1 MTTVGNITI
10 RGAGRSAVDSI
21 VASMR
26 DMISDG
32 GLSVGDRLPTE
43 RELCERFQTSRNTVR
58 EAMRILK
65 AYGIVDVRPKV
76 GATIVDNRMSRAL
89 DLFSFNVLEVSR
101 ETFSDIQGFRILLE
115 VASVD
120 RIFERIT
127 DLDLFELRQLNREM
141 AATKTV
147 PDAAEIDFLF
157 HTRLV
162 SVLGNKAMLD
172 VYQIM
177 KPVILRIME
186 RGKTRRTIEAQ
197 VYKEH
202 EAVVEALER
211 RDRVDFQYRMKTHL
225 EAGYVSFSARAE
237 FEEPTTSRL

>member
-1 MTTVGNITI
+1 MLAGPDIIT
-10 RGAGRSAVDSI
+10 RVAGRSAVDAI
-21 VASMR
+21 VAAMR

-101 ETFSDIQGFRILLE
+101 DTFSDIQGFRILLE
-115 VASVD
+115 VASVESL
-120 RIFERIT
+120 FERINDT
-127 DLDLFELRQLNREM
+127 DLAELRHLNREM

-147 PDAAEIDFLF
+147 PEAAEVDFLF

-162 SVLGNKAMLD
+162 AVLGNKAMLD

-186 RGKTRRTIEAQ
+186 RGKTRRTIEGQ
-197 VYKEH
+197 VFKEH
-202 EAVVEALER
+202 ESVVEALAR

-225 EAGYVSFSARAE
+225 EAGYASFSG
-237 FEEPTTSRL
+237 TGGL

>member
-1 MTTVGNITI
+1 MAKDLQI
-10 RGAGRSAVDSI
+10 RAADAGRSAVDTI

-26 DMISDG
+26 LMISEG

-101 ETFSDIQGFRILLE
+101 QTFSDIQGFRVLLE

-120 RIFERIT
+120 LIFDRTTDDDIEDLHRI
-127 DLDLFELRQLNREM
+127 NRAL
-141 AATKTV
+141 AASRSV
-147 PDAAEIDFLF
+147 PEAAEEDFRF

-186 RGKTRRTIEAQ
+186 RGKTRRTIEGQ

-202 EAVVEALER
+202 DGVLEALAR
-211 RDRVDFQYRMKTHL
+211 RDRISFQYRMKTHL
-225 EAGYVSFSARAE
+225 EAGYANF
-237 FEEPTTSRL
+237 TDGGGI

>member
-1 MTTVGNITI
+1 MAEDFERFT
-10 RGAGRSAVDSI
+10 AGGGKSAVDLI

-26 DMISDG
+26 RMISEG
-32 GLSVGDRLPTE
+32 GLSVGDKLPTE
-43 RELCERFQTSRNTVR
+43 RELCDRFQTSRNTVR

-89 DLFSFNVLEVSR
+89 DLFSFNVMEVSR
-101 ETFSDIQGFRILLE
+101 DTFSDIQGFRVLLE

-120 RIFERIT
+120 LIFDRVT
-127 DLDLFELRQLNREM
+127 DQDLKDLHQVNRDL
-141 AATKTV
+141 AASRSV
-147 PDAAEIDFLF
+147 PDAAEQDFRF

-186 RGKTRRTIEAQ
+186 RGKTRRSIEGQ
-197 VYKEH
+197 TFREH
-202 EAVVEALER
+202 ESVLEALAA
-211 RDRVDFQYRMKTHL
+211 RDRIAFQYRMKTHL
-225 EAGYVSFSARAE
+225 ESGYATFN
-237 FEEPTTSRL
+237 EEQEV